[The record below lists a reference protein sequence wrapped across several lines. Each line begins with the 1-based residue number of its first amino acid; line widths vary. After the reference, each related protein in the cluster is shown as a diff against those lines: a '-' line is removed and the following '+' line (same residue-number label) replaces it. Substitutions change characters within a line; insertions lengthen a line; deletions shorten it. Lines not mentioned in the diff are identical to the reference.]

1 MKMRFE
7 SSQGGMVDFE
17 SLECGD
23 CFIDEDGDYCMRI
36 EENNEGNS
44 VALFGDAAGTVLYR
58 KPDQL
63 FTRVSLIVR
72 VGGGV

>member
-1 MKMRFE
+1 MTMRFE
-7 SSQGGMVDFE
+7 GSQGGTVDFE
-17 SLECGD
+17 SLVCGD
-23 CFIDEDGDYCMRI
+23 CFIDDDGDYCMRI
-36 EENNEGNS
+36 EENNEGNC
-44 VALFGDAAGTVLYR
+44 VVLFGDDAGTVIYR